1 MKALVFGSLNIDYVY
16 AVDHIVI
23 RGETLA
29 SDNLAALPGGKGLNQ
44 AVALSKAGLDTYM
57 AGLIGEDGRFLQDI
71 LAANQVDT
79 AFVKTLDE
87 RSGHAIIQVDVNGA
101 NSIVLYGGTNR
112 MVTEDFIDEV
122 MEGFE
127 AGDLLL
133 LQNEINML
141 DVIMAKAKAKGLI
154 VALNPS
160 PMNETI
166 EQLSLETVDILILNE
181 VEGAQITG
189 KTAED
194 PVGILCDLHGRFSD
208 MDLMLTLGKNGSVFM
223 DHKTGQTYS
232 QEAID
237 VLPVIDTTGAGDT
250 FTGFFLAGW
259 MAKEEI
265 ASVMKRAST
274 ASGIAV
280 GREGAAISIPTLE
293 EVKEAKPVQECI

>member
-16 AVDHIVI
+16 AVDHIVM
-23 RGETLA
+23 RGETLD

-44 AVALSKAGLDTYM
+44 AVALSKAGMDTYM
-57 AGLIGEDGRFLQDI
+57 AGLIGEDGRFLKET
-71 LAANQVDT
+71 LEANQVDT
-79 AFVKTLDE
+79 TFVKTLDE
-87 RSGHAIIQVDVNGA
+87 RSGHAIIQVDVKGS

-112 MVTEDFIDEV
+112 MVTGDFIDEV
-122 MEGFE
+122 LEGFE

-141 DVIMAKAKAKGLI
+141 NVIMAKAKAKGLV

-194 PVGILCDLHGRFSD
+194 PVGILNDLHARFQD
-208 MDLMLTLGKNGSVFM
+208 TDLMLTLGKAGSVFM
-223 DHKTGQTYS
+223 DRNEQMNR
-232 QEAID
+232 QEAVD

-293 EVKEAKPVQECI
+293 EVKEAKPM

>member
-16 AVDHIVI
+16 AVDHIVM
-23 RGETLA
+23 RGETLD
-29 SDNLAALPGGKGLNQ
+29 SGSLSALPGGKGLNQ
-44 AVALSKAGLDTYM
+44 AVALSKAGMDTYM
-57 AGLIGEDGRFLQDI
+57 AGLIGEDGRFLKETLEAD
-71 LAANQVDT
+71 QVDT
-79 AFVKTLDE
+79 TFVRTLDE

-112 MVTEDFIDEV
+112 MVTEDFADEV
-122 MEGFE
+122 LAGFE

-141 DVIMAKAKAKGLI
+141 DVIIAKAKQKGLA

-160 PMNETI
+160 PMNEVI
-166 EQLSLETVDILILNE
+166 EQLDLGTVDVLILNE
-181 VEGAQITG
+181 IEGAQITG
-189 KTAED
+189 KTAEE
-194 PVGILCDLHGRFSD
+194 PAGILNELHGRFPD
-208 MDLMLTLGKNGSVFM
+208 TDLMLTLGKAGSVFM
-223 DHKTGQTYS
+223 DRRTGQMNS

-259 MAKEEI
+259 TANEDI
-265 ASVMKRAST
+265 SAVMKRAST

-280 GREGAAISIPTLE
+280 GREGAAVSIPTLE
-293 EVKEAKPVQECI
+293 EVRNVFGN